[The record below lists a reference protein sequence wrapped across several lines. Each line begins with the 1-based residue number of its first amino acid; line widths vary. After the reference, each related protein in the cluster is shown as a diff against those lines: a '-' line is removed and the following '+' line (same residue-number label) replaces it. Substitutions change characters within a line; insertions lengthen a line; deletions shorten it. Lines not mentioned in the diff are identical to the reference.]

1 MAHPTLTDVAAVPL
15 PSRSRLAAG
24 AAILAAALLAKIAGP
39 AVIVSS
45 DLSAAWKTGLTA
57 ALFIIVPKILVISIV
72 LLLGKSGFAYLKSVV
87 YTGVARVTAPLAPPR
102 QVSPARYRVGLVILT
117 LALAEALFMPYLESA
132 FPGLAKRHP
141 AWDWISDGALVL
153 GIFVLGGDFW
163 DKLRALYV
171 HGAVVQFPPGR
182 A

>member
-1 MAHPTLTDVAAVPL
+1 M
-15 PSRSRLAAG
+15 
-24 AAILAAALLAKIAGP
+24 
-39 AVIVSS
+39 
-45 DLSAAWKTGLTA
+45 
-57 ALFIIVPKILVISIV
+57 

-87 YTGVARVTAPLAPPR
+87 YTGVARATAPLAPPR

-171 HGAVVQFPPGR
+171 HGAVARFSPDEL
-182 A
+182 ADMSCM